1 MAKQPAPL
9 MQGTLDLIILEMLR
23 GGPTSGFDL
32 TRRIQATSQE
42 VLKVN
47 AGSLY
52 PALYRLQARG
62 LIRSEWVTTVNKR
75 RAKLYSLTTTGE
87 KQLAAER
94 GGWERF
100 AGAMA
105 AILRRPGTA

>member
-1 MAKQPAPL
+1 
-9 MQGTLDLIILEMLR
+9 
-23 GGPTSGFDL
+23 
-32 TRRIQATSQE
+32 
-42 VLKVN
+42 
-47 AGSLY
+47 
-52 PALYRLQARG
+52 
-62 LIRSEWVTTVNKR
+62 VTTVNKR

-100 AGAMA
+100 SGAMA